1 MAKNDLK
8 VEVQVSMS
16 LPDETADRCVQ
27 LLAMYLDDH
36 PKKTLLME
44 RDEHGKHRGRIENI
58 KPPQAAEAGGGE
70 AQAGAKIMDSEAC
83 KDPFQKRWE
92 EFYAPRLGPN
102 AEQELHQLCSRMHG
116 TILQE
121 CRLEPIN
128 HSDEKPASDVPEESQ
143 DSSGNPADQ
152 DGQTY

>member
-1 MAKNDLK
+1 M
-8 VEVQVSMS
+8 
-16 LPDETADRCVQ
+16 T
-27 LLAMYLDDH
+27 
-36 PKKTLLME
+36 
-44 RDEHGKHRGRIENI
+44 RIEQKEN
-58 KPPQAAEAGGGE
+58 KTPSMAAEAEGGR
-70 AQAGAKIMDSEAC
+70 ALTCAKIMDSAAC
-83 KDPFQKRWE
+83 KGPFQKRWE